1 MVKLGR
7 FRLFIEHGKF
17 TIRHTVSLEEAIQ
30 FHLLCESEV
39 RTIYDVKSAEYD
51 YKFFGSIQEA
61 SALGYYT
68 APYCKTLGKP
78 VTNEELMFATNFAQL
93 TKCKR
98 KFYLGGAK
106 PCVSVF
112 YRGTDIKN
120 KFIEGLREYL

>member
-1 MVKLGR
+1 MIKLGR
-7 FRLFIEHGKF
+7 LRLYFKHGKL
-17 TIRHTVSLEEAIQ
+17 TIHLLPGIDERIQ
-30 FHLLCESEV
+30 FHLLCNSSVE
-39 RTIYDVKSAEYD
+39 TIYDVKSGEND
-51 YKFFGSIQEA
+51 YKFLGSIKEA